1 MAIEIFIGE
10 KMKKLLLT
18 LALLIASM
26 QVGSAIDFDTVWV
39 NPLRF
44 PTYTCFFAAFSP
56 DTNKIVAALD
66 STIYYLDIRTG
77 AIIDSFQK
85 APEIIDYGAVMS
97 SNGKRIAG
105 VSGNYKCYVWDTT
118 SKSIIK
124 TFGGYNVQ
132 AATVAL
138 SPDGRYAVVGI
149 CESSGTDQ
157 FPKDTNKLLI
167 YDLDADSIVKWIDHL
182 TEGIAYIAYSPD
194 GGSFVVSATYGFT
207 KDQRGIGRLRKYT
220 TNGWQVDT
228 LLEDNSD
235 DYYTYLSYSSDG
247 RYLAGAKTY
256 AGSNE
261 KGSYIWDMTSDTLV
275 GTYLTTRLG
284 GYAYDIINFSSNDQF
299 ILFGSGDPFLDGKP
313 HNQIWNFN
321 NDTSIFSFASWSYQ
335 SFRYSNSSNYILIA
349 NPYSIYL
356 FSPNWQPSSVFEP
369 IEKSDDI
376 SIAQENK
383 TLIVKSKDFDLRKI
397 EIFDVMGSLVLSK
410 TADSEEIAVSMQ
422 GMQSGIYFVK
432 LQTAKRV
439 FVRKVIVFD

>member
-1 MAIEIFIGE
+1 
-10 KMKKLLLT
+10 MKKLFLT
-18 LALLIASM
+18 LALLLSLTQVASA
-26 QVGSAIDFDTVWV
+26 VVLDTVWV

-167 YDLDADSIVKWIDHL
+167 YDLDADSIVKWIDHH

-194 GGSFVVSATYGFT
+194 GNSFVVSATYGFT

-220 TNGWQVDT
+220 TNDWQVDT
-228 LLEDNSD
+228 LLEDNAKE
-235 DYYTYLSYSSDG
+235 YYTYLSYSSDG
-247 RYLAGAKTY
+247 RYLAGVKPRLEKTSYVWDMSADTIFKTY
-256 AGSNE
+256 PSSVIGGFQNRTFF
-261 KGSYIWDMTSDTLV
+261 SYDNQYLLFSGADFNLGYSRGLIWDFINDTLV
-275 GTYLTTRLG
+275 YDLNLGRIRSYLLK
-284 GYAYDIINFSSNDQF
+284 DN
-299 ILFGSGDPFLDGKP
+299 L
-313 HNQIWNFN
+313 
-321 NDTSIFSFASWSYQ
+321 
-335 SFRYSNSSNYILIA
+335 ILIETSD
-349 NPYSIYL
+349 NIYL
-356 FSPNWQPSSVFEP
+356 LSLDLHHSSVFEP
-369 IEKSDDI
+369 TEKSDDI

-397 EIFDVMGSLVLSK
+397 EIYDVMGSLVMSK

-422 GMQSGIYFVK
+422 SLKSGIYFVK
-432 LQTAKRV
+432 VQTAKRV
-439 FVRKVIVFD
+439 FVRKVLVVE